1 MSELRLPPE
10 DMADI
15 DRKFWD
21 TVDME
26 RRIFEGLAGDP
37 HQLHEPQD
45 QCDGDVQSDSNPGMH
60 ETAKA

>member
-15 DRKFWD
+15 DRQFWD

-26 RRIFEGLAGDP
+26 RRIFEGLAGGL

-45 QCDGDVQSDSNPGMH
+45 PCGGDVQSDSNPGMH

>member
-1 MSELRLPPE
+1 MSELRLPLE

-15 DRKFWD
+15 DRRFWD

-26 RRIFEGLAGDP
+26 RRIFEGAR
-37 HQLHEPQD
+37 QFHEPRD
-45 QCDGDVQSDSNPGMH
+45 QWDGDLQSDINPGMH